1 MQKSKF
7 KNYLSTEGITMC
19 SFNISW
25 EYVSEAQFP
34 SPQLVTRQCTR
45 IRYPAEQ
52 VTGYIICMW

>member
-1 MQKSKF
+1 
-7 KNYLSTEGITMC
+7 MC

-52 VTGYIICMW
+52 VTGCIICMW